1 MKIECTTTE
10 FLEIISGCKNENF
23 TKEVLK
29 KIKDEQFYAL
39 LKNLR
44 KLV

>member
-29 KIKDEQFYAL
+29 K
-39 LKNLR
+39 LKMNNFMLY
-44 KLV
+44 